1 MIDVQLVIFVN
12 GFVDMLFFFTPKYLM
27 FIFKQLLCCFV
38 VVVKI

>member
-12 GFVDMLFFFTPKYLM
+12 GFVDMLFFTPKYLM